1 LIPYTFKDK
10 HRYVEDRKDSNKYTK
25 QLKNMNSAGNGA
37 AVVGDATV
45 DGSLGLFASTAGDA
59 VIGESVGGAM
69 LASEMEDALGAVFGA
84 SR

>member
-1 LIPYTFKDK
+1 
-10 HRYVEDRKDSNKYTK
+10 
-25 QLKNMNSAGNGA
+25 MNSAGNGA